1 MITIYNLALIINVV
15 DNYLKIVLN
24 LKFFRQKFSIIIAA
38 KKKRIKIRESV
49 DEEPVNYE
57 EQGTIDP
64 LKVKPETPSQKEV
77 INYIKTNPECG
88 FLYMMYAVPPQNVY
102 FTPYYLK

>member
-1 MITIYNLALIINVV
+1 MS
-15 DNYLKIVLN
+15 
-24 LKFFRQKFSIIIAA
+24 QKFSNKFAA
-38 KKKRIKIRESV
+38 KKKRIKIRESA
-49 DEEPVNYE
+49 ENTINYE
-57 EQGTIDP
+57 EQSTTDP

-77 INYIKTNPECG
+77 INYVKTNPECG

>member
-1 MITIYNLALIINVV
+1 MTNKKWLWV
-15 DNYLKIVLN
+15 
-24 LKFFRQKFSIIIAA
+24 AA

-49 DEEPVNYE
+49 ESEPTAYDLS
-57 EQGTIDP
+57 TSDP

-77 INYIKTNPECG
+77 IDYVKTHPECG
-88 FLYMMYAVPPQNVY
+88 FLYMIYAVPPQNVY